1 MTQYPAGGG
10 QPYEGDNPAERAD
23 PAAGYPQYG
32 IEPQSGAGQPPAGDP
47 GWGPPPPQGYP
58 SNPGQGYPPNPGQGY
73 PPGYPPN
80 PGQGYPPN
88 PHQGY
93 PGPPPVG
100 QPQPGQPGPGQPP
113 QPGPLPPTYY
123 GAEPQYPPGYL
134 PPIDPPKRGGGRTLA
149 IVAGVVVLVLVL
161 CGVGGTYLLHRADSG
176 TGSGSPQPAAV
187 AKCASG
193 TLAVLGATTGK
204 PDELGPATVNM
215 AKLAADEYGAAHPGC
230 TIAVKAFDS
239 DGDQAKALV
248 LAKQIIADPTVLGV
262 IGPLYSKEA
271 LAASPVLD
279 KAGVPMVNPTVST
292 VSLGTAGLKH
302 FHRTVGTDADSG
314 EAIAKY
320 IKGVNP
326 AAKAYVIDDGSNYA
340 IHAAEAARV
349 ALGTLAV
356 GSAVIKEG
364 QTAFGSLAKS
374 IVESG
379 ANVIAFAGFS
389 GEAAAL
395 RKAVDAAGGSKID
408 FVGGPALLDT
418 IYVTETGD
426 EGKDTIVV
434 CACMPGT
441 GLPDAFR
448 DKLTAKSTTKPGI
461 YVGEAYDATNALLAG
476 LAVGKST
483 RTQLNTFLGT
493 YSATGVTGPI
503 AFRAGGN
510 LRGQPPQW
518 YFVTGTDGFFGKS
531 PVQ

>member
-10 QPYEGDNPAERAD
+10 QPYEGDNPAERPD
-23 PAAGYPQYG
+23 PATGYPQYG
-32 IEPQSGAGQPPAGDP
+32 IEPQPGAGQPPAGNP
-47 GWGPPPPQGYP
+47 GWGPPPGQGD
-58 SNPGQGYPPNPGQGY
+58 QGYPPGYPPPPGQAYPPNQGQGY

-88 PHQGY
+88 PNQGY
-93 PGPPPVG
+93 PG
-100 QPQPGQPGPGQPP
+100 QPQPGQSQPG

-134 PPIDPPKRGGGRTLA
+134 PPIDPPKRRGGGRTLA

-161 CGVGGTYLLHRADSG
+161 CGVGGTYLLHEAGSG
-176 TGSGSPQPAAV
+176 TESDNPEPAA

-193 TLAVLGATTGK
+193 TLAVLGATSGK

-230 TIAVKAFDS
+230 TVAVKAFDS

-271 LAASPVLD
+271 LAAAPVLD

-292 VSLGTAGLKH
+292 VSLGTAGLKN
-302 FHRTVGTDADSG
+302 FHRTVGTDADTG

-349 ALGTLAV
+349 ALGSLAV
-356 GSAVIKEG
+356 GSAVIKED
-364 QTAFGSLAKS
+364 QTSFGSLARS

-389 GEAAAL
+389 VEAAAL

-408 FVGGPALLDT
+408 FVAGPGLLDT
-418 IYVTETGD
+418 VYVTETGE

-434 CACMPGT
+434 CACVPGT

-448 DKLTAKSTTKPGI
+448 DKLAAKSTTKPGI
-461 YVGEAYDATNALLAG
+461 YVGEAYDAANALLAG
-476 LAVGKST
+476 LAVGKNT
-483 RTQLNTFLGT
+483 RTQLNAFLAT

-503 AFRAGGN
+503 AFRTGGN
-510 LRGQPPQW
+510 LRAAPPQW

-531 PVQ
+531 RVQ